1 MKKVLI
7 INFSGNWV
15 LNRISDPERPNKV
28 VESFLTST
36 FGDKVSLQKGSFT
49 QVKAEF
55 DDAQIPEA
63 EIVEKTQAFIRGK
76 YELAANTDVFG
87 VSVEAV
93 VEKAEEKAEDSEG
106 KSEEKP
112 AEPKFVMPKLSSEG
126 TTDASEKDQ
135 LADVMKAIDAVIG
148 GDEFKAIAKEIAAI
162 APSMIESKTE
172 EVFTYQ
178 SYLFSVNDGYGLSEY
193 LSLLAKLISATKIH
207 TLNAVNPFEIVS
219 LRRDEKDPGNTP
231 AAQAKEYLKKGG
243 SNFIKILCFDISEWM
258 NKLDSKDFKE
268 FLSLVESFL
277 KNFVVVFRIPFV
289 DKEVLEQV
297 RYSLNDIMYV
307 RSVAIPPYS
316 NEELQK
322 CAQTQLDNYGFKMS
336 KNAWEFFHQRLS
348 EERSDG
354 KFYGLNTVKKVV
366 RELLYKKQLANAL
379 RHKKDTL
386 ITCKDAREI
395 CMNAN
400 MAGVS
405 GYDLLA
411 KMVGGEVIRQRLDE
425 IITQIELARQDPSLG
440 IPCIHMRFVGN
451 PGTGKTTVARIV
463 GKILKERGILRIG
476 NFYECSGR
484 DLCGRYVGETAPK
497 TASMC
502 RDAYGSVLFID
513 EAYSLY
519 RGGSSNDYGKE
530 ALDTLIAEMEN
541 HRSDLVVIM
550 AGYTEDMEILMRGN
564 AGLASR
570 MPYVLEFPNFNR
582 DELFTIFKSMVSGR
596 FKYEE
601 ELMTAA
607 KEYFDALPDAF
618 ITAKEFSNGRFVRNL
633 FERTWAKAAMRRQL
647 AKTSAIVLTK
657 DDFTRAASDSEFKM
671 NTANKKRSIGFID
684 TY

>member
-7 INFSGNWV
+7 VNFSGGWV

-28 VESFLTST
+28 VEGFLTAT
-36 FGDKVSLQKGSFT
+36 YADKVVVQKGSFT

-55 DDAQIPEA
+55 DDAQIPET
-63 EIVEKTQAFIRGK
+63 EIVEKTQSFIRAK
-76 YELAANTDVFG
+76 YELAVNTDVFS
-87 VSVEAV
+87 VVVEA
-93 VEKAEEKAEDSEG
+93 AQ
-106 KSEEKP
+106 EKP
-112 AEPKFVMPKLSSEG
+112 AERIEAEGAKSEDATAEAKPLTTTLSKEAPKEE
-126 TTDASEKDQ
+126 EKDQ
-135 LADVMKAIDAVIG
+135 VAEVMKAIDSVIG
-148 GDEFKAIAKEIAAI
+148 GDEFKSIAKEIAAI
-162 APSMIESKTE
+162 APGVIETKTE

-178 SYLFSVNDGYGLSEY
+178 SYLFSINDGYGLSEY
-193 LSLLAKLISATKIH
+193 LNLLAKLISATKIH
-207 TLNAVNPFEIVS
+207 TLNAVNPYEVVT
-219 LRRDEKDPGNTP
+219 LRLDEKDPGNTP
-231 AAQAKEYLKKGG
+231 AAQAVEYLKKGG
-243 SNFIKILCFDISEWM
+243 NNFIKILCFDISEWM

-268 FLSLVESFL
+268 FLSLVETYL
-277 KNFVVVFRIPFV
+277 KSFVVVFRIPFV

-322 CAQTQLDNYGFKMS
+322 CAQSQLDNYGFKMS

-366 RELLYKKQLANAL
+366 RELLYKKQLSNAV
-379 RHKKDTL
+379 RHKKDML

-550 AGYTEDMEILMRGN
+550 AGYTEDMEILMKGN

-570 MPYVLEFPNFNR
+570 MPYILEFPNFNR

-596 FKYEE
+596 FKYDED
-601 ELMTAA
+601 LMAAA
-607 KEYFDALPDAF
+607 KDYFNALPDAF

-633 FERTWAKAAMRRQL
+633 FERTWAKAAMRCQL
-647 AKTSAIVLTK
+647 AMTSVVVLT
-657 DDFTRAASDSEFKM
+657 
-671 NTANKKRSIGFID
+671 
-684 TY
+684 

>member
-1 MKKVLI
+1 MKKVLL
-7 INFSGNWV
+7 INLAGGWV
-15 LNRISDPERPNKV
+15 LNRVSDPERPTKAIEN
-28 VESFLTST
+28 FLMATY
-36 FGDKVSLQKGSFT
+36 GEKVSIQKGSFT
-49 QVKAEF
+49 QVVVEF
-55 DDAQIPEA
+55 DTDSLPEK
-63 EIVEKTQAFIRGK
+63 EIVEKVSAFICEK
-76 YELAANTDVFG
+76 YALAANTDVFSIK
-87 VSVEAV
+87 VKANEDP
-93 VEKAEEKAEDSEG
+93 VEKPIEEKISTP
-106 KSEEKP
+106 SEEKSAP
-112 AEPKFVMPKLSSEG
+112 ATAETEP
-126 TTDASEKDQ
+126 DDEKD
-135 LADVMKAIDAVIG
+135 LVAECMENIDAIIG
-148 GDEFKAIAKEIAAI
+148 GDEFKAIAKEIVTI
-162 APSMIESKTE
+162 APSIIESKAE
-172 EVFTYQ
+172 DIFTYQ
-178 SYLFSVNDGYGLSEY
+178 SYLFSINDGYGLSEY
-193 LSLLAKLISATKIH
+193 LSLLAKLIAATKIR
-207 TLNAVNPFEIVS
+207 TLNAVNPYEIVT
-219 LRRDEKDPGNTP
+219 LRTDDKDGGSILK
-231 AAQAKEYLKKGG
+231 QAYDVIKKG
-243 SNFIKILCFDISEWM
+243 SANYIKILCFDISEYM
-258 NKLDSKDFKE
+258 NKLETKEFKE
-268 FLSLVESFL
+268 FLSLVEVAL
-277 KNFVVVFRIPFV
+277 NEFVIVFRIPFV

-307 RSVAIPPYS
+307 RSVAIAPYS
-316 NEELQK
+316 NQELQQ
-322 CAQTQLDNYGFKMS
+322 CAESQLNHYGFKMS
-336 KNAWEFFHQRLS
+336 KNAWEFFHQRIL

-366 RELLYKKQLANAL
+366 RELLYKKQLSNAV
-379 RHKKDTL
+379 RGKKDTV
-386 ITCKDAREI
+386 ISCKDAKEI
-395 CMNAN
+395 CANAN

-411 KMVGGEVIRQRLDE
+411 KMVGGEVIRNRLDE
-425 IITQIELARQDPSLG
+425 IITQIELARQDPTLG
-440 IPCIHMRFVGN
+440 VPCIHMRFVGN

-497 TASMC
+497 TASIC

-550 AGYTEDMEILMRGN
+550 AGYTEDMDILMKGN

-601 ELMTAA
+601 DVLTAA
-607 KEYFDALPDAF
+607 KAYFDGLPDSL

-647 AKTSAIVLTK
+647 AKTTEIVLTK
-657 DDFTRAASDSEFKM
+657 DDFDRASSDSEFKM
-671 NTANKKRSIGFID
+671 NATNKKRSIGFID

>member
-1 MKKVLI
+1 MKKVLL
-7 INFSGNWV
+7 INLANGWV
-15 LNRISDPERPNKV
+15 LNHVSDPERPTKAIEN
-28 VESFLTST
+28 FLLATY
-36 FGDKVSLQKGSFT
+36 GEKIAIQKGSFT
-49 QVKAEF
+49 QVVVEF
-55 DDAQIPEA
+55 DTDSISEKEIA
-63 EIVEKTQAFIRGK
+63 EKVSAFICNK
-76 YELAANTDVFG
+76 YALAANTDIFSISFKDKEG
-87 VSVEAV
+87 
-93 VEKAEEKAEDSEG
+93 KAEVPAETLLTSASKKAESSDDE
-106 KSEEKP
+106 P
-112 AEPKFVMPKLSSEG
+112 AL
-126 TTDASEKDQ
+126 EKD
-135 LADVMKAIDAVIG
+135 LVAECMKSIDGLIG
-148 GDEFKAIAKEIAAI
+148 GDEFKAIAKEIVAI
-162 APSMIESKTE
+162 APGIIDSKAE
-172 EVFTYQ
+172 DIFMYQ
-178 SYLFSVNDGYGLSEY
+178 SYLFSINDGYGLSEY
-193 LSLLAKLISATKIH
+193 LNLLAKLIAATKIR
-207 TLNAVNPFEIVS
+207 TLNAVNPYEIIT
-219 LRRDEKDPGNTP
+219 LTTDEKSDSILK
-231 AAQAKEYLKKGG
+231 QAYDAIKKG
-243 SNFIKILCFDISEWM
+243 SANYIKVLCFDISEYM
-258 NKLDSKDFKE
+258 NKLETKEFKQ
-268 FLSLVESFL
+268 FLSLVEAAL
-277 KNFVVVFRIPFV
+277 NEFVIVFRIPFV

-307 RSVAIPPYS
+307 RSVAIAPYS
-316 NEELQK
+316 NQELQQ

-336 KNAWEFFHQRLS
+336 KNAWEFFHQRIL

-366 RELLYKKQLANAL
+366 RELLYKKQLSNAL
-379 RHKKDTL
+379 RGKKDTL
-386 ITCKDAREI
+386 ISCKDAKEI
-395 CMNAN
+395 CANAN

-405 GYDLLA
+405 GYEMLA
-411 KMVGGEVIRQRLDE
+411 KMVGGEAIRNRLDE
-425 IITQIELARQDPSLG
+425 IITQIELSKQDPSLG
-440 IPCIHMRFVGN
+440 VPCIHMRFVGN

-519 RGGSSNDYGKE
+519 RGGNSNDYGKE

-550 AGYTEDMEILMRGN
+550 AGYTEDMDILMKGN

-582 DELFTIFKSMVSGR
+582 DELFTIFKSMVKGR

-601 ELMTAA
+601 DMLTAA
-607 KEYFDALPDAF
+607 KAYFDGLPDSL

-647 AKTSAIVLTK
+647 AKSSEVVLTK
-657 DDFTRAASDSEFKM
+657 DDFDRASSDSEFKI
-671 NTANKKRSIGFID
+671 NATNKKRSIGFID

>member
-7 INFSGNWV
+7 VNFSGNWV
-15 LNRISDPERPNKV
+15 LNRIADPERPNKV
-28 VESFLTST
+28 VEGFLTAT
-36 FGDKVSLQKGSFT
+36 YGDKVSVQKASFIE
-49 QVKAEF
+49 VKAEF
-55 DDAQIPEA
+55 DDAQILEA
-63 EIVEKTQAFIRGK
+63 EIVEKTQAFIRDK
-76 YELAANTDVFG
+76 YELAANTDVFS
-87 VSVEAV
+87 VVVEAV
-93 VEKAEEKAEDSEG
+93 VEKTEEKTESEG
-106 KSEEKP
+106 EKSEEKP
-112 AEPKFVMPKLSSEG
+112 TEAKPVIPKLSTE
-126 TTDASEKDQ
+126 APKVEEKDQ
-135 LADVMKAIDAVIG
+135 LAEVMKAIDAVIG

-162 APSMIESKTE
+162 APGVIESKTE

-178 SYLFSVNDGYGLSEY
+178 SYLFSINDGYGLSEY
-193 LSLLAKLISATKIH
+193 LNLLAKLISATKIH
-207 TLNAVNPFEIVS
+207 TLNAVNPYEVVT
-219 LRRDEKDPGNTP
+219 LRLDEKDPSNTP
-231 AAQAKEYLKKGG
+231 VAQAKEYLKKGG

-268 FLSLVESFL
+268 FLALVETYL
-277 KNFVVVFRIPFV
+277 KSFVVVFRIPFV

-322 CAQTQLDNYGFKMS
+322 CAQSQLDNYGFKMS
-336 KNAWEFFHQRLS
+336 KNAWGFFHQRLS

-366 RELLYKKQLANAL
+366 RELLYKKQLSNAI
-379 RHKKDTL
+379 RHKKDML
-386 ITCKDAREI
+386 ITCKDAKEI

-425 IITQIELARQDPSLG
+425 IITQIELARQDPTLG

-497 TASMC
+497 TASLC

-550 AGYTEDMEILMRGN
+550 AGYTEDMEILMKGN

-582 DELFTIFKSMVSGR
+582 EELFTIFKSMVSGR
-596 FKYEE
+596 FKYDE
-601 ELMTAA
+601 ELLVAA
-607 KEYFDALPDAF
+607 KEYFNALPDAF

-633 FERTWAKAAMRRQL
+633 FERTWAKAAMRCQL
-647 AKTSAIVLTK
+647 AKTSGVVLTK
-657 DDFTRAASDSEFKM
+657 DDFTRASSDAEFKM